1 MVVLP
6 WVPENCDWGIVVAH
20 DLTKKLGSGQHWNA
34 FFHCTGIFRVIR
46 MNGCSVNYKFYIVCN
61 IGSGAVRKDACT
73 FPGKGIRKRAFFGI
87 RAGNLEVLAEKDL
100 SKSAHAD
107 SANTDK
113 MDMKRFMEVYL
124 IHVNLLML
132 IIFEAIQ
139 YSLKEKPSESL

>member
-1 MVVLP
+1 MGSG
-6 WVPENCDWGIVVAH
+6 NCDWGIVVAH

-61 IGSGAVRKDACT
+61 IGSALSVKDACT

-87 RAGNLEVLAEKDL
+87 RAGNLEVLAEKNL

>member
-1 MVVLP
+1 M
-6 WVPENCDWGIVVAH
+6 D
-20 DLTKKLGSGQHWNA
+20 
-34 FFHCTGIFRVIR
+34 
-46 MNGCSVNYKFYIVCN
+46 GCSVNHKLYIVCN
-61 IGSGAVRKDACT
+61 IGSALSVKNTCTLLRKRIRKGALL
-73 FPGKGIRKRAFFGI
+73 GIRTGY
-87 RAGNLEVLAEKDL
+87 LELLTQKDL

-139 YSLKEKPSESL
+139 YSLKEKPPESL

>member
-1 MVVLP
+1 MR
-6 WVPENCDWGIVVAH
+6 A
-20 DLTKKLGSGQHWNA
+20 
-34 FFHCTGIFRVIR
+34 
-46 MNGCSVNYKFYIVCN
+46 
-61 IGSGAVRKDACT
+61 
-73 FPGKGIRKRAFFGI
+73 PGKGIRKRAFFGI
-87 RAGNLEVLAEKDL
+87 RAGNLEILAEKDL

-139 YSLKEKPSESL
+139 YSLKEKPPESL

>member
-1 MVVLP
+1 
-6 WVPENCDWGIVVAH
+6 
-20 DLTKKLGSGQHWNA
+20 
-34 FFHCTGIFRVIR
+34 

-61 IGSGAVRKDACT
+61 IGSALSVKDACT

-87 RAGNLEVLAEKDL
+87 RAGNLEILAEKDL

-113 MDMKRFMEVYL
+113 MDMKRFIEVYL

-139 YSLKEKPSESL
+139 YSLKEKPPESL